1 MKTYLFYD
9 LETTGLNKAFDQILQ
24 FAAIR
29 TDENFK
35 ELERYNIVVKLRPD
49 IIPSPGA
56 SITHRISIA
65 KTKSGI
71 SEYEAVKK
79 IHQLINE
86 PDTVS
91 LGYNTLGF
99 DDEFLRMAF
108 YRNLL
113 SPYTHQYANNCK
125 RSDLLPITTIFKL
138 FKPEVI
144 KWPEVNNRPTLKLEH
159 ISSLNRLAI
168 GQAHDALVDVE
179 ATVALAGKLAVE
191 KNFWDYFEKSFEK
204 QVDIER
210 REKLGVA
217 FESEYGKHFL
227 ALMINPKFGTSTL
240 YNAPVISIGKSK
252 HYSNQNIWIRI
263 DNENLKNINEE
274 NLFKTIYS
282 IRRLD
287 GGLEIL
293 MPYTDKTSV
302 YVDPDRRELMNTNI
316 EWLKN
321 NPAKLNLIVD
331 QLQNFQYEDHPE
343 KDLDAKL
350 YSRGFFTKEE
360 ETFSRNFHN
369 ANEKEKFDLLNSAPT
384 EDTKKLA
391 ARIVFRNFE
400 NYPDSIKK
408 EFEEYMFKVNPP
420 ADQEPLID
428 HKGEFRFTPQMA
440 VEEIERLKGNDLDN
454 TQLTLITELE
464 KYLENSFEENKSQ
477 LDLF

>member
-29 TDENFK
+29 TDEEFK
-35 ELERYNIVVKLRPD
+35 ELERYNIIVNLRPD
-49 IIPSPGA
+49 VIPSPGA

-65 KTKSGI
+65 KTKTGV

-79 IHQLINE
+79 IHELINE

-99 DDEFLRMAF
+99 DDEFLRISF

-113 SPYTHQYANNCK
+113 PPYTHQYANGCK
-125 RSDLLPITTIFKL
+125 RSDLLPLTAIYKL

-144 KWPEVNNRPTLKLEH
+144 KWPEVNGRPTLKLEH
-159 ISSLNRLAI
+159 ISSLNRLAV

-179 ATVALAGKLAVE
+179 ATVELAKKLSTE
-191 KNFWDYFEKSFEK
+191 KSFWDYFEKSFEK
-204 QVDIER
+204 QTDIER

-217 FESEYGKHFL
+217 FESEFGKHYL
-227 ALMINPKFGTSTL
+227 GLMINAKFGTSVM
-240 YNAPVISIGKSK
+240 YNAPVISVGKSK

-263 DNENLKNINEE
+263 DNENLKTVTAE
-274 NLFKTIYS
+274 NLFKTVYS

-287 GGLEIL
+287 GGIEVL

-302 YVDPDRRELMNTNI
+302 YVDPDRRELMNNNI

-321 NPAKLNLIVD
+321 NPEKLKLIVEEF
-331 QLQNFQYEDHPE
+331 QNFQYDDIKG
-343 KDLDAKL
+343 KDLDSKL
-350 YSRGFFTKEE
+350 YSKGFFTREE
-360 ETFSRNFHN
+360 EAFSRKFH
-369 ANEKEKFDLLNSAPT
+369 AADEKEKIELINSAPT
-384 EDTKKLA
+384 EDIKQLA
-391 ARIVFRNFE
+391 TRIIFRNFKS
-400 NYPDSIKK
+400 YPDTIKK
-408 EFEEYMFKVNPP
+408 EFDDFMFKVNPP
-420 ADQEPLID
+420 ADQEPLVD
-428 HKGEFRFTPQMA
+428 HKGEARYTPQMA
-440 VEEIERLKGNDLDN
+440 REEIEQKKENDLDT
-454 TQLTLITELE
+454 TQLTLISELE
-464 KYLENSFEENKSQ
+464 KYLESNFEENKSQ